1 MATVGYSYHTSHT
14 HRAVYRRL
22 WRQMWSCWPSIV
34 GILLIDLAATPL
46 SLLGPIPVKIAV
58 DTVLGS
64 EPLPPFLDA
73 LLPDVVTRSP
83 LTLLGVA
90 AALQILMVLLSQ
102 LQVLSGYVLRTHTG
116 EGLTLNFRAQLFR
129 HVQRLTFAFHDTRGT
144 ADTIY
149 RIQYDAPSIQWLTVH
164 GVIPLVAAMATLL
177 SMIYVMARFDTQLA
191 LVAATVLPVLVIL
204 PQVYSRRMHG
214 QYRNA
219 KELESSTLGIVQEVL
234 TALRVVKAF
243 GREDHEQQ
251 RFVCQ
256 SHAGVRARI
265 RLAFAESA
273 LGLLINVTTAVGT
286 ALVLFIGVRGVLAER
301 LTLGE
306 LLIVLA
312 YLAQLYGPLSTIG
325 DTIARLQSSLASL
338 QRAFELL
345 DEVPEVA
352 ERPRARSLKRAAGAI
367 EFRQVSFAY
376 DDTNRVLDNVS
387 FAVHA
392 GTCLGIA
399 GRTGAGKS
407 TLVSLLTRFYDPA
420 AGQILL
426 DGVDLR
432 EYKLVDLRNQ
442 FAIVMQ
448 EPVLFSASIA
458 ENIAYGRPEA
468 TFQEIVAAARVAN
481 AHDFVDSLPD
491 GYNTLVGERG
501 MRLSGGER
509 QRIGLA
515 RAFLKNAPILIL
527 DEPTSSVDVTTE
539 SAIMEAMERLTAG
552 RTTLMIAHRLSTLEL
567 CNARIEVEHGR
578 IVHATGHIVC
588 EGLTRLDDR
597 VGQVTP

>member
-1 MATVGYSYHTSHT
+1 MATVRYSNRT
-14 HRAVYRRL
+14 VYRRL
-22 WRQMWSCWPSIV
+22 WRQMASYWPYVAGIV
-34 GILLIDLAATPL
+34 LIDLIATPL
-46 SLLGPIPVKIAV
+46 ALLGPIPVKIAV

-90 AALQILMVLLSQ
+90 AALQILVVLLSQ
-102 LQVLSGYVLRTHTG
+102 LQGLSAYVLRTHTG

-164 GVIPLVAAMATLL
+164 GVIPLVAAVVTLL
-177 SMIYVMARFDTQLA
+177 SMVYIMARFDWQLA
-191 LVAATVLPVLVIL
+191 LVASTVIPVLVIL
-204 PQVYSRRMHG
+204 PQIYARRMHG
-214 QYRNA
+214 QYRDA

-243 GREDHEQQ
+243 GREDHEQE

-256 SHAGVRARI
+256 SSAGMRARI
-265 RLAFAESA
+265 RLAFAESTF
-273 LGLLINVTTAVGT
+273 GLLINVTTAVGT

-301 LTLGE
+301 LTIGE

-325 DTIARLQSSLASL
+325 DTVARLQSSLASIK
-338 QRAFELL
+338 RAFELL
-345 DEVPEVA
+345 DEVPEVV
-352 ERPRARSLKRAAGAI
+352 ERQRARSLKRAAGTI

-376 DDTNRVLDNVS
+376 DGKHRVLDEVS

-407 TLVSLLTRFYDPA
+407 TLVSLLTRFYDPD

-432 EYKLVDLRNQ
+432 EYKLADLRHQ

-458 ENIAYGRPEA
+458 ENIAYGRPGA
-468 TFQEIVAAARVAN
+468 TFQEIVAAAKVAN
-481 AHDFVDSLPD
+481 AHDFIASLPD
-491 GYNTLVGERG
+491 GYDTLVGERG

-539 SAIMEAMERLTAG
+539 SAIIEAMERLTVG
-552 RTTLMIAHRLSTLEL
+552 RTTLMIAHRLSTLEI
-567 CNARIEVEHGR
+567 CDARI
-578 IVHATGHIVC
+578 
-588 EGLTRLDDR
+588 DS
-597 VGQVTP
+597 

>member
-1 MATVGYSYHTSHT
+1 MATVGYA
-14 HRAVYRRL
+14 HRTVYRRL
-22 WRQMWSCWPSIV
+22 WRQMTSYWPYVAGIV
-34 GILLIDLAATPL
+34 VIDLMATPL

-73 LLPDVVTRSP
+73 LLPEVVTRSP

-90 AALQILMVLLSQ
+90 AALQILVVLLSQ
-102 LQVLSGYVLRTHTG
+102 LQGLSAYVMRTHAG

-129 HVQRLTFAFHDTRGT
+129 HVQRLTFAFHDARGT

-164 GVIPLVAAMATLL
+164 GVIPLVAAVVTLL
-177 SMIYVMARFDTQLA
+177 SMVYIMARFDWQLA
-191 LVAATVLPVLVIL
+191 LVASTVIPVLVIL

-214 QYRNA
+214 QYRDA

-243 GREDHEQQ
+243 GREEHEQE
-251 RFVCQ
+251 RFVGH
-256 SHAGVRARI
+256 SSAGMRARI
-265 RLAFAESA
+265 RLAFAESTF
-273 LGLLINVTTAVGT
+273 GLLINVTTAVGT

-325 DTIARLQSSLASL
+325 DTVARLQSSLASIR
-338 QRAFELL
+338 RAFELL

-376 DDTNRVLDNVS
+376 DGKNLVLNNVS

-407 TLVSLLTRFYDPA
+407 TLVSLLTRFYDPS

-432 EYKLVDLRNQ
+432 DYKLADLRHQ

-448 EPVLFSASIA
+448 EPVLFSTSIA
-458 ENIAYGRPEA
+458 ENIAYGRPGA
-468 TFQEIVAAARVAN
+468 TFQEIVASAKVAN
-481 AHDFVDSLPD
+481 AHDFIASLPD
-491 GYNTLVGERG
+491 GYDTLVGERG

-527 DEPTSSVDVTTE
+527 DEPTSAVDVTTE
-539 SAIMEAMERLTAG
+539 SAIIEAMERLTVG
-552 RTTLMIAHRLSTLEL
+552 RTTLMIAHRLSTLDI
-567 CNARIEVEHGR
+567 CNARLEVQHGR
-578 IVHATGHIVC
+578 IVHAMGHIVC
-588 EGLTRLDDR
+588 EGLPRLDDR
-597 VGQVTP
+597 VSQVTQ